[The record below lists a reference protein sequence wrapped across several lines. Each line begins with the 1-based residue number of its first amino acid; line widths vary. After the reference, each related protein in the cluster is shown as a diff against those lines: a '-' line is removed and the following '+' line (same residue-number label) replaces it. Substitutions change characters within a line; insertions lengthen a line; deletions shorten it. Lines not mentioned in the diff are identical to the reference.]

1 MKYRIENDTMVE
13 AQVPAAAH
21 WGVQTNMNGTENIA
35 NQAHVLRGGGLRD
48 PEKVLGANDDINK
61 S

>member
-1 MKYRIENDTMVE
+1 MKYRIEKDTMGEVE
-13 AQVPAAAH
+13 VPADAY
-21 WGVQTNMNGTENIA
+21 WGAQTNMNGNEVIA
-35 NQAHVLRGGGLRD
+35 NRAHVLRGGGLRD